1 MEQKEKDTKYN
12 RWARE
17 IPTYICMAFP
27 FSLFLFVLFEMDKE
41 RQDSIQWF
49 LAKAVMWGA
58 AIFPALFFLLRMI
71 IRDFSSLI
79 ADNLLFQWWGKYYL
93 WPRFM
98 YRIFLKEGTCI
109 SDNSMKEI
117 KNNLSKKGFKLDD
130 CKNDE
135 KKRIIK
141 EIIEYI
147 KNSTRDDG
155 IVFEYNIFYGFYRN
169 MVGGL
174 FLINLLFYFLSFL
187 DFNLTNNLKT
197 EISTIHLII
206 WALFGIC
213 LFFMYY
219 SDYKYAVK
227 MIYYYLTIKD
237 KQ

>member
-27 FSLFLFVLFEMDKE
+27 FSLFLFALFEMDKE
-41 RQDSIQWF
+41 RQDTIQWF

-79 ADNLLFQWWGKYYL
+79 ADNLLFQWWGNYYL

-117 KNNLSKKGFKLDD
+117 KN
-130 CKNDE
+130 
-135 KKRIIK
+135 KR
-141 EIIEYI
+141 
-147 KNSTRDDG
+147 
-155 IVFEYNIFYGFYRN
+155 
-169 MVGGL
+169 MV
-174 FLINLLFYFLSFL
+174 
-187 DFNLTNNLKT
+187 
-197 EISTIHLII
+197 ISTMFAILH
-206 WALFGIC
+206 
-213 LFFMYY
+213 
-219 SDYKYAVK
+219 
-227 MIYYYLTIKD
+227 
-237 KQ
+237 